1 MNIIDK
7 MVQLTR
13 LEDLFQ
19 TTIDD
24 CSKEDLAN
32 CTRLLAINLAQYL
45 AKYGKLSQTDLR
57 KLFKNKEIDHETAL
71 LFTESMLQ
79 CTLALAQITGKHEL
93 IEEIKETV
101 ATTNALDTDTPAPTK
116 KYLGETHFHSER
128 LFHHRNL
135 DNNEGGWYFS
145 LRGGAIHGP
154 FETREAALQN
164 LEDQIKSFRENGDTG
179 KR

>member
-7 MVQLTR
+7 MLQLSR

-19 TTIDD
+19 ITIED

-32 CTRLLAINLAQYL
+32 CTRLLAINLARYL
-45 AKYGKLSQTDLR
+45 VKYGKLSQTDIHQ
-57 KLFKNKEIDHETAL
+57 LFKSAEIDHETAL

-93 IEEIKETV
+93 IEEIRETV
-101 ATTNALDTDTPAPTK
+101 AITDLSEALAPDPTVS
-116 KYLGETHFHSER
+116 YLGDSHFHSER
-128 LFHHRNL
+128 LFYHSNL

-145 LRGGAIHGP
+145 IRGGTIRGP
-154 FETREAALQN
+154 FESRETALQA
-164 LEDQIKSFRENGDTG
+164 LDKLIRVFRENGETG
-179 KR
+179 NR